1 MFNFDLSTEIEC
13 YLTINPICN
22 EYQLVQHL
30 QKLGRLPPH
39 ALRQPLSLFRCHFL
53 IYNALYRLQYLTH
66 VHQRYQLSISS
77 IQIEISTYSAPN
89 NSHNQYL
96 DGHSSL
102 ALFYMDTT
110 QLNQTTEQD
119 INRLLDQFWQ
129 EYLSPDRKI
138 SALNTL
144 EMPPKESDSIDFK
157 AIKKQ
162 YRRLVMKHHPDR
174 GGNAQKLIDIHQ
186 ALQCLQQYY
195 PA

>member
-13 YLTINPICN
+13 YLITNPSCN

-30 QKLGRLPPH
+30 QKLGRLPSQ

-77 IQIEISTYSAPN
+77 IQIEMSIYSASK
-89 NSHNQYL
+89 NSHEQYL
-96 DGHSSL
+96 DQYSSL

-129 EYLSPDRKI
+129 DYLSPDRKI

-144 EMPPKESDSIDFK
+144 EINPTESESIDFK
-157 AIKKQ
+157 GIKKQ

-174 GGNAQKLIDIHQ
+174 GGNAQKMIDIHQ

-195 PA
+195 QA